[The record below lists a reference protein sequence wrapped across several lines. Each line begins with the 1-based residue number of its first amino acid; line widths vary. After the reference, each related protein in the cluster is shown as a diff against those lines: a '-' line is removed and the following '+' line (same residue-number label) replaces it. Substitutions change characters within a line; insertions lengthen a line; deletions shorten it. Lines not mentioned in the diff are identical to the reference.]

1 MSDQDWDVHAEG
13 ARHPDAE
20 PPPRVYSPFES
31 RIARI
36 ILAENSERLHR
47 MDPDTVAALRAAAA
61 AHPGRLG

>member
-20 PPPRVYSPFES
+20 VPARTYSPFES

-36 ILAENSERLHR
+36 MLAENDTSRLS
-47 MDPDTVAALRAAAA
+47 PDALADLRAAAA